1 MRNKDLFLILS
12 VYLFSFVY
20 LSSSLSSAFGVPV
33 GGVSPVCSSLGEFE
47 AKFNVNGFL
56 PNSFV
61 GWEFL
66 GPDGVRT
73 MHGFFATNSTG
84 GFEEDA
90 ELESIIEGEHTMFIY
105 DDIEHDYVADQKGN
119 SAKIT
124 IQVPCR

>member
-12 VYLFSFVY
+12 MYLFSFVY

-33 GGVSPVCSSLGEFE
+33 GEVSPICSSLGEFE

-73 MHGFFATNSTG
+73 MHGFFATNGTG

-90 ELESIIEGEHTMFIY
+90 E
-105 DDIEHDYVADQKGN
+105 
-119 SAKIT
+119 
-124 IQVPCR
+124 

>member
-12 VYLFSFVY
+12 IYSLSFVY
-20 LSSSLSSAFGVPV
+20 LSSFLYSAFGVPV
-33 GGVSPVCSSLGEFE
+33 GQVSPVCSSLGEFE
-47 AKFNVNGFL
+47 AKINVNGFL
-56 PNSFV
+56 QNSFV

-73 MHGFFATNSTG
+73 MHGYFATNSTG

-105 DDIEHDYVADQKGN
+105 DDIEHDYVADQNGN
-119 SAKIT
+119 AAKIT
-124 IQVPCR
+124 IQVPCS